1 MANPLRQLRPFGFD
15 NPQSSF
21 SVASEAG
28 STCSKLCFKAT
39 EEEEIQEVS
48 DASQR
53 LFGCSQAA
61 TASESPAM
69 FCCNSSS
76 QLMLISTTTR
86 LPTWHL
92 VFSHEKHSTDGFSHW
107 ERCFCFSPEWLW
119 QESKTRSLNL
129 WRNGSVRKIIER
141 KIVIQLGFD
150 RLKVVFQIFGL
161 FYFFCFLGVFLSV
174 SS

>member
-1 MANPLRQLRPFGFD
+1 MTQARDCLAVHKRLQRVKVQP
-15 NPQSSF
+15 
-21 SVASEAG
+21 
-28 STCSKLCFKAT
+28 CF
-39 EEEEIQEVS
+39 VV
-48 DASQR
+48 
-53 LFGCSQAA
+53 
-61 TASESPAM
+61 PA
-69 FCCNSSS
+69 NSSS

-119 QESKTRSLNL
+119 QQSKTRSLNL
-129 WRNGSVRKIIER
+129 WRNGSVRNIFER

-150 RLKVVFQIFGL
+150 RLKVVFQIFCL

-174 SS
+174 RS